1 MYLAFSKG
9 IRTKQ
14 IESDEIFV
22 KNPPFRVRGI
32 FCVSCCYT
40 CIGLA
45 FSKIIGFALSS
56 DGSTSYFFIR

>member
-32 FCVSCCYT
+32 FLCCYT

-56 DGSTSYFFIR
+56 EGSTSYFFIR